1 MKKKVVLFTGV
12 PGVGTSTIIKTM
24 QKRGKIPFTF
34 INFGDI
40 MLNLGTSKGYVKD
53 RDHIR
58 KLPVRRQKELQ
69 LLSAVDIQ
77 ERSSELYLVDTHC
90 TVKTPDGYLPGFPK
104 AVLDQLSPDAIIVV
118 EANPKE
124 VLERRSLDKA
134 RKRDEDTEEK
144 ISEHQAINRMAA
156 ITYATFVGAPVLMIQ
171 NPHGKLDETA
181 TTVERV
187 LTNVMES

>member
-24 QKRGKIPFTF
+24 QKREKVKFTF
-34 INFGDI
+34 LNFGDI
-40 MLNLGTSKGYVKD
+40 MLGLGSSKGYVKD
-53 RDHIR
+53 RDQIR

-69 LLSAVDIQ
+69 LLAAVDIQ
-77 ERSSELYLVDTHC
+77 ERSEELFLVDTHC

-104 AVLDQLSPDAIIVV
+104 TVLDQLSPDALILV

-124 VLERRSLDKA
+124 IMERRSKDTA
-134 RKRDEDTEEK
+134 RKRDADCEEK
-144 ISEHQAINRMAA
+144 IQEHQNMNRMASM
-156 ITYATFVGAPVLMIQ
+156 TYASFVGAPVLIIQ

-181 TTVERV
+181 ATVERV
-187 LTNVMES
+187 LSNVMGS

>member
-24 QKRGKIPFTF
+24 QKREKVKFTF
-34 INFGDI
+34 LNFGDI
-40 MLNLGTSKGYVKD
+40 MLGLGSSKGYVKD
-53 RDHIR
+53 RDQIR

-69 LLSAVDIQ
+69 LLAAVDIQ
-77 ERSSELYLVDTHC
+77 ERSEELFLVDTHC

-104 AVLDQLSPDAIIVV
+104 TVLDQLSPDALILV

-124 VLERRSLDKA
+124 IMERRSKDTA
-134 RKRDEDTEEK
+134 RKRDADSEEK
-144 ISEHQAINRMAA
+144 IQEHQNMNRMASM
-156 ITYATFVGAPVLMIQ
+156 TYASFVGAPVLIIQ

-181 TTVERV
+181 STVERV
-187 LTNVMES
+187 LSNVMGS